1 MNRNMTFCEECR
13 KDVKYIVETA
23 SIKAKLKGKKYV
35 YSGKRAICRNVAMK
49 SMWRI

>member
-23 SIKAKLKGKKYV
+23 SIKAKLKGKNMCTLERGYL
-35 YSGKRAICRNVAMK
+35 SG
-49 SMWRI
+49 MWQ